1 MKKWTRLNQRGMTL
15 VELLAVIVILGILA
29 SIGIV
34 VMTSVIQTQKDRAF
48 VGNAL
53 GLKEGASLYIQ
64 QEMVHSKPIP
74 LLITY
79 EMLHHAGIIDQF
91 KDPDTGEFLPPSDK
105 SYVKTDGKAPIAVC
119 VRAEKRNLCGEDGI
133 LFSELSTDLLNTN

>member
-1 MKKWTRLNQRGMTL
+1 MTL

-53 GLKEGASLYIQ
+53 GLKEGASIYIQ
-64 QEMVHSKPIP
+64 QETVHSRPIP
-74 LLITY
+74 ELITY
-79 EMLHHAGIIDQF
+79 EMLHNAGIIDEF
-91 KDPDTGEFLPPSDK
+91 KDPDTGNYLPPSTN
-105 SYVKTDGKAPIAVC
+105 SYVRTDGKAPVAVC
-119 VRAEKRNLCGEDGI
+119 LRAEKRSLCGASGI
-133 LFSELSTDLLNTN
+133 SIEQLSEELLENNTK